1 MTVFNGLSPGNLQN
15 ALTGALWPIRLE
27 LFALYKIRQQNR
39 IDRSLQGDRLYVV
52 AIFLSVANETNLGLA
67 LSQETFNRSIS

>member
-1 MTVFNGLSPGNLQN
+1 MLLPGLSGQY
-15 ALTGALWPIRLE
+15 AFE